1 MVTWAMRVLI
11 YGGGAVGL
19 GMGACLLQSGQSVSV
34 IARPGT
40 VQALRRGGLMRSG
53 IFGEYRAQADAFE
66 ASEDV
71 RSLAGPAFDY
81 VLVCTKSFDSAGAAR
96 ALEAAADALDSR
108 TRIVLCQNGWGNAE
122 VFAEHF
128 DKQRILNAR
137 VITGFRRPQLHHV
150 EITVHAAPIH
160 IGSILEPADDT
171 AADLCQAITD
181 GGIPTAPSA
190 TIAEDLWEKMG
201 YNCPLNPFGA
211 ILNVPYGELAESAPM
226 RTIMNRIID
235 EVFAAMIAAGYRMH
249 QSDAESFCRV
259 FYEQLVPPTAAHR
272 SSMLQDITAGK
283 PTEIDALN
291 GAVVRLGAQHGI
303 DTPVNEMACQM
314 IRFLESQ
321 RGAER

>member
-1 MVTWAMRVLI
+1 MRVMI

-19 GMGACLLQSGQSVSV
+19 GLGACLLQSGQAVSV
-34 IARPGT
+34 IARPDT

-53 IFGEYRAQADAFE
+53 IFGEYRAQPDAFE
-66 ASEDV
+66 ACEDV
-71 RSLAGPAFDY
+71 QSLTGPAVDY
-81 VLVCTKSFDSAGAAR
+81 VLVCTKSFDSADAAR
-96 ALEAAADALDSR
+96 ALEAAANVLNNR

-122 VFAEHF
+122 IFAEHF
-128 DKQRILNAR
+128 DKQCILSAR
-137 VITGFRRPQLHHV
+137 VITGFRRPQLNHV
-150 EITVHAAPIH
+150 EVTVHAAPIH
-160 IGSILEPADDT
+160 IGSIFEPACDT
-171 AADLCQAITD
+171 AADLCRAITS
-181 GGIPTAPSA
+181 GGIPTEPSA
-190 TIAEDLWEKMG
+190 TIADDLWEKMG
-201 YNCPLNPFGA
+201 YNCPLNPLGA
-211 ILNVPYGELAESAPM
+211 ILNVPYGVLAESVPM

-235 EVFAAMIAAGYRMH
+235 EVFAVMTAAGYRMH
-249 QSDAESFCRV
+249 QSDAEAFRGV

-321 RGAER
+321 RG